1 MQPMVTDLTR
11 RALLKKALGT
21 AILLPTAGILSAC
34 ASADIAREPL
44 TQGQLTGTENC
55 DRLIGCSRTPDGRYA
70 VVVADA
76 HGRPIHQIAL
86 PERGHGVAI
95 QPGGALAVAFARR
108 PGAYMQA
115 FYPATGEMLP
125 LRRADQNRHY
135 YGHGAFSADGRYL
148 FATEGVS
155 TTSEGV
161 IGVYDTTAGL
171 QKVAEYTGFGIGPHE
186 VVLADPDTLAIGVG
200 GVHTLGREPFN
211 LDTMQPALVY
221 LDIQSG
227 QVVEKA
233 VLSDKRLSIRHL
245 AVTDTGDIACGQ
257 QYRGLPDQAAP
268 LVHLHTRGS
277 ELRPLLADEEDWMR
291 FNHYIASI
299 ASLDGYLLATSPRG
313 NCYGI
318 WREATGA
325 LVDLQPLTDASG
337 VAVSQGQWLVGS
349 GAGKILTRTPLQ
361 PGRIDQSAVMWD
373 NHWKL
378 LFS

>member
-11 RALLKKALGT
+11 RALLKQALGT
-21 AILLPTAGILSAC
+21 AILLPAAGILSAC
-34 ASADIAREPL
+34 ASADITKEQL
-44 TQGQLTGTENC
+44 SKGQPTGAEAGE
-55 DRLIGCSRTPDGRYA
+55 RIIGCSRTADGRYA
-70 VVVADA
+70 VVVADS

-108 PGAYMQA
+108 PGAYMQG
-115 FYPATGEMLP
+115 FYPATGEGLP
-125 LRRADQNRHY
+125 IRRADQNRHY

-171 QKVAEYTGFGIGPHE
+171 QKVTEYTGFGIGPHE
-186 VVLADPDTLAIGVG
+186 VVLADPETLAIGVG
-200 GVHTLGREPFN
+200 GVHTLGREPLN

-227 QVVEKA
+227 KVVEQA

-257 QYRGLPDQAAP
+257 QYRGQPEQIAP
-268 LVHLHTRGS
+268 LIHLHTRGGT
-277 ELRPLLADEEDWMR
+277 LRPLLADDEEWLR

-318 WREATGA
+318 WREETGE
-325 LVDLQPLTDASG
+325 LVDLRPLTDASG
-337 VAVSQGQWLVGS
+337 VAVSEGQWLVGS
-349 GAGKILTRTPLQ
+349 GAGKILTRTPRDS
-361 PGRIDQSAVMWD
+361 GHVEQSAVMWD
-373 NHWKL
+373 NHWNL